1 MSKSSGINKKPSRQ
15 VKGLDASGI
24 QVIEFG
30 AHELQLEHLSYL
42 FEGATSLCI
51 HYRHGRYGDSAEAN
65 FSEHTLK
72 HAKFYSLDKGFFRAT
87 VAFYIGIL
95 RSTSRQDLVF
105 ISTGPEQRR
114 WPDILF
120 FLALV
125 MFHGDR
131 LILNIRRPE
140 AWVRSSISSRAASC
154 ELTVRSFALRG
165 LKRVT
170 CEGVGSKDFLRRFSG
185 DERLLVSH
193 IPTQFSDYVQDKF
206 QPHVDLEKKS
216 PALNQTGRVI
226 KIGLLGGLDS
236 RRRDYS
242 VLAEALTL
250 LSAQMQQR
258 ITLVVL
264 GRSTG
269 KESDEIVRL
278 LGRNVA
284 VEQAPSQFLTKEEFY
299 SRGLDCDILLSPLRT
314 GDGYGSARGS
324 GSYGDALAL
333 GKKLIIPK
341 GVDPGGEYVN
351 LSLTYLT
358 ASDLADLLSS
368 ILNDSH
374 IAELQSEHLVDF
386 SRNSVIARVR
396 KELNLLLHFGN
407 Q

>member
-1 MSKSSGINKKPSRQ
+1 MSKISGKSKNPSRQ

-30 AHELQLEHLSYL
+30 GHEPQLEHLSYF
-42 FEGATSLCI
+42 FEGAKNLCI
-51 HYRHGRYGDSAEAN
+51 HYRHGRYGDSAEVN

-72 HAKFYSLDKGFFRAT
+72 HAKFYSVDKGFFRAT

-105 ISTGPEQRR
+105 ISTGPEEKR

-120 FLALV
+120 FLVLV
-125 MFHGDR
+125 LFHGNR
-131 LILNIRRPE
+131 LVLNIRRPE
-140 AWVRSSISSRAASC
+140 AWVRSSTTSSVASC

-170 CEGVGSKDFLRRFSG
+170 CEGIGSKDFFRRFSG
-185 DERLLVSH
+185 VENLLVSH
-193 IPTQFSDYVQDKF
+193 IPTQFSDYVREKF
-206 QPHVDLEKKS
+206 HPHVDLAKKS

-236 RRRDYS
+236 RRRDYFI
-242 VLAEALTL
+242 LAEALML
-250 LSAQMQQR
+250 LSARMQQR

-264 GRSTG
+264 GRSLG
-269 KESDEIVRL
+269 QESDEIIRL
-278 LGRNVA
+278 LGENVA
-284 VEQAPSQFLTKEEFY
+284 VEPAPSQFLTKEEFY
-299 SRGLDCDILLSPLRT
+299 SRGLACDILLSPLRT

-341 GVDPGGEYVN
+341 GVDPSGEYVN
-351 LSLTYLT
+351 TSLTYLT
-358 ASDLADLLSS
+358 ASDLRDLFSS
-368 ILNDSH
+368 ILNNSH
-374 IAELQSEHLVDF
+374 VAELQSEHLVDF